1 MISLRTS
8 YLLLVL
14 TCALLPL
21 AFASQDAL
29 AVMWAVACVVFAGQ
43 IVGQTRAAVRESAPS
58 QSRRTASRRSAGRD
72 RDR

>member
-21 AFASQDAL
+21 AFASEDAL

-43 IVGQTRAAVRESAPS
+43 IVGQTRAAVRESAPW
-58 QSRRTASRRSAGRD
+58 QGRRPGNRRSVGRD